1 MTARGN
7 SIAFGLMSAVSTFA
21 VAAGY
26 LVRWL
31 RTPVYREP
39 PLSQPEYFFVTGVIG
54 VLALLEA
61 MLALR
66 RSDSLRVLAMPAVAG
81 IIVVTGFSASI
92 GFDEVGYWLLYTGAV
107 GLLAALFAATE
118 TPRHVIHA
126 LLGLISALPLAVALG
141 LVQRLLR

>member
-1 MTARGN
+1 MTARRI
-7 SIAFGLMSAVSTFA
+7 SIALGLVAAVSTLA

-26 LVRWL
+26 VVRWL
-31 RTPVYREP
+31 RVPVYREP
-39 PLSQPEYFFVTGVIG
+39 PLSQPEYFFIAGVIA
-54 VLALLEA
+54 VLALMEA

-81 IIVVTGFSASI
+81 IIVVTGFSAAM
-92 GFDEVGYWLLYTGAV
+92 GFDEVGYWLLFTGAV
-107 GLLAALFAATE
+107 GLLAAVFAATE